1 MKSFW
6 IVLATLSPLII
17 ICLIIV
23 FILDRNSKR
32 TGYRYRFFR
41 QRGKNGK
48 EGEEIV
54 SYVLKNLKK
63 NDEYIINDFLA
74 ARNKEGS
81 YSIQV
86 DHIYISRKGIFV
98 IETKNYSG
106 KIYGSLNDEKWVQ
119 VLAGGNIKNSFYNPV
134 KQNQTHA
141 EYIYNKLKQ
150 QYNVYNVVIF
160 VNGDISSVNVTNGSL
175 YDIHSFVR
183 EMKMFV
189 APSII
194 DTYSLEEVY
203 KTIMEIQ
210 ETNKISM
217 EEHIQNIRT
226 NHL

>member
-63 NDEYIINDFLA
+63 NDEYIINDFLV